1 MTQSQLPIQSLRFS
15 RPFIVALGMLV
26 FFITGCVEPEE
37 SAVLKE
43 AKAVNEQNKE
53 KIAQFEQQLAAK
65 RQQLSDN
72 HQGADSREMQAL
84 DSLDQEFK
92 RWKEGFD
99 KHVLP
104 APCNHDHAD
113 GEHHHHPEPTPGD
126 DPLIWSSEGVEPDIE
141 GTEVLEQIEIE
152 E

>member
-1 MTQSQLPIQSLRFS
+1 
-15 RPFIVALGMLV
+15 MLV

-104 APCNHDHAD
+104 GTPCNHDHAD

-126 DPLIWSSEGVEPDIE
+126 DQFHLDLQKELSQTLKELREA
-141 GTEVLEQIEIE
+141 LEQIEIE